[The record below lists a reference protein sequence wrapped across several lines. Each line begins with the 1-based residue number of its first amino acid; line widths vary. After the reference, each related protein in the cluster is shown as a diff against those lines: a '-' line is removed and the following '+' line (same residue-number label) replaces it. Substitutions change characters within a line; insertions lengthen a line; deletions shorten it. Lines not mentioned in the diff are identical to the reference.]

1 MPEHRR
7 GGIIR
12 NGILPFLLLDD
23 QVRSIHFPVG
33 IFS

>member
-1 MPEHRR
+1 MPAHHR

-33 IFS
+33 IFP